1 MNEKSFG
8 LHYYNVGFETPI
20 INIKKDEKI
29 LLPDTVKAIYNDGG
43 EAQIKVKWNTD
54 NKIMTSDGGFE
65 LMGTA
70 ECDAYPNPFIL
81 ERADPYVVKHNGKYY
96 FTASYPAF
104 GSVEKGYDRI
114 ILRES
119 DTLLGLASAEE
130 KTIWKAHTEGIMARH
145 IWAPEVHYILDK
157 WYCFFAAGENPEIWN
172 IRPFVLVCDG
182 DPMKDE
188 WTELGK
194 MQTSQGD
201 EVSFNSFSL
210 DMTYFEH
217 NGKHFVIWA
226 EIIGDSSLFMAEI
239 DPREPNKL
247 ISKPI
252 LLTKPEYD
260 WEKVTFRVNEGASV
274 LKHEDKIFVFF
285 SASGTGSEYCM
296 GVIYANKDSD
306 LMDVNSWT
314 KVSFPVLQTSD
325 LESQSGPGHNSFTID
340 DNGNTVIVYH
350 ARPASHL
357 EGKCGSICDDSLY
370 DPCRHAR
377 IKRVYFTKDGAPI
390 INMKDSDW
398 VNSDLKE
405 VKCNVI
411 IDD

>member
-1 MNEKSFG
+1 MNENSFKLPYHQTG
-8 LHYYNVGFETPI
+8 TGKIIIKTESSLNLPET
-20 INIKKDEKI
+20 IK
-29 LLPDTVKAIYNDGG
+29 TTYNDGG
-43 EAQIKVKWNTD
+43 TADIKVEWDKASLAAN
-54 NKIMTSDGGFE
+54 SDGGYN
-65 LMGTA
+65 LKGTLK
-70 ECDAYPNPFIL
+70 CDAYPNPFIM
-81 ERADPYVVKHNGKYY
+81 ERADPYVIKHKGKYY

-119 DTLLGLASAEE
+119 NTLLGLADAEE
-130 KTIWKAHTEGIMARH
+130 KTIWKAHNEGIMARH
-145 IWAPEVHYILDK
+145 IWAPEIHYILDK
-157 WYCFFAAGENPEIWN
+157 WYCFFAAGEKEEIWN

-182 DPMKDE
+182 NPMTDE
-188 WTELGK
+188 WIELGK
-194 MQTSQGD
+194 MQASEGD
-201 EVSFNSFSL
+201 DVSFNSFSL
-210 DMTYFEH
+210 DMTYFE
-217 NGKHFVIWA
+217 NKGKHYLIWA

-260 WEKVTFRVNEGASV
+260 WEKVTFRVNEGASI
-274 LKHEDKIFVFF
+274 LKYGDKIFVFF

-296 GVIYANKDSD
+296 GVIYADEDSD
-306 LMDVNSWT
+306 LMDVSSWT
-314 KVSFPVLQTSD
+314 KISFPVLQTSD
-325 LESQSGPGHNSFTID
+325 LEGQSGPGHNSFTID

-377 IKRVYFTKDGAPI
+377 IKRVYFAKDGAPI

-398 VNSDLKE
+398 VRPE
-405 VKCNVI
+405 FAEIQCEVI
-411 IDD
+411 IDG

>member
-1 MNEKSFG
+1 MNENSFR
-8 LHYYNVGFETPI
+8 LPYYQVGAEKLI
-20 INIKKDEKI
+20 IKTDSSLN
-29 LLPDTVKAIYNDGG
+29 LPETVKATYNDGG
-43 EAQIKVKWNTD
+43 TADVKVEWNKTSLTK
-54 NKIMTSDGGFE
+54 NSDGGYT
-65 LMGTA
+65 LKGTLK
-70 ECDAYPNPFIL
+70 CDAYLNPFIL
-81 ERADPYVVKHNGKYY
+81 ERADPYVIKHNDKYY

-114 ILRES
+114 VLRES
-119 DTLLGLASAEE
+119 DTLQGLADAEE
-130 KTIWKAHTEGIMARH
+130 KTIWKAHDSGVMARH
-145 IWAPEVHYILDK
+145 IWAPEIHYILDK
-157 WYCFFAAGENPEIWN
+157 WYIFFAAGEKDEIWN
-172 IRPFVLVCDG
+172 IRPFVLVCDT
-182 DPMKDE
+182 DPMTDE

-194 MQTSQGD
+194 MQASEGD
-201 EVSFNSFSL
+201 NVSFNSFSL

-217 NGKHFVIWA
+217 NGKHYLIWA

-274 LKHEDKIFVFF
+274 LKHGDKIFVFF

-296 GVIYANKDSD
+296 GVIYANEDSD
-306 LMDVNSWT
+306 LMDISSWT
-314 KVSFPVLQTSD
+314 KVTFPVLQTSD
-325 LESQSGPGHNSFTID
+325 LEGQSGPGHNSFTID
-340 DNGNTVIVYH
+340 DKGNTVIVYH

-377 IKRVYFTKDGAPI
+377 IKRVYFAKDGAPI
-390 INMKDSDW
+390 INMKDTDW
-398 VNSDLKE
+398 VKPELADIQCE
-405 VKCNVI
+405 VLI
-411 IDD
+411 EG

>member
-1 MNEKSFG
+1 MNENSFK
-8 LHYYNVGFETPI
+8 LQYFNIGFEAPVITTESGKNPV
-20 INIKKDEKI
+20 
-29 LLPDTVKAIYNDGG
+29 LPSTVKAIYNDGG
-43 EAQIKVKWNTD
+43 EAEIKVNWNTD
-54 NKIMTSDGGFE
+54 NKIPTSDGGFE
-65 LMGTA
+65 LIGTA
-70 ECDAYPNPFIL
+70 ECDAYPNPFIM
-81 ERADPYVVKHNGKYY
+81 ERADPYVVKHGGKYY

-119 DTLLGLASAEE
+119 DTLLGLADAEE
-130 KTIWKAHTEGIMARH
+130 KTIWKAHTEGLMARH
-145 IWAPEVHYILDK
+145 IWAPEVHYILGK
-157 WYCFFAAGENPEIWN
+157 WYCFFAAGEKDEIWN

-182 DPMKDE
+182 DPMTDE
-188 WTELGK
+188 WKELGK
-194 MQTSQGD
+194 MQASD
-201 EVSFNSFSL
+201 SDDVSFNSFSL

-217 NGKHFVIWA
+217 KGKHYLIWA

-274 LKHEDKIFVFF
+274 LKHRDKVFVFF

-296 GVIYANKDSD
+296 GVIYANEDSE
-306 LMDVNSWT
+306 LMDISSWT

-325 LESQSGPGHNSFTID
+325 LEGQSGPGHNSFTID

-398 VNSDLKE
+398 VKPELAEIQCE
-405 VKCNVI
+405 VVI
-411 IDD
+411 DG

>member
-1 MNEKSFG
+1 MNENSFRLPYYHIGNEELTIRTKKSQQ
-8 LHYYNVGFETPI
+8 L
-20 INIKKDEKI
+20 D
-29 LLPDTVKAIYNDGG
+29 LPSTVKAYYNDGG
-43 EAQIKVKWNTD
+43 EADINVTWDKTAD
-54 NKIMTSDGGFE
+54 SLGGE
-65 LMGTA
+65 YVSGRL
-70 ECDAYPNPFIL
+70 CPDAYPDPFIM
-81 ERADPYVVKHNGKYY
+81 ERADPYVLKHGDKYY

-119 DTLLGLASAEE
+119 DTLLGLAEAQE
-130 KTIWKAHTEGIMARH
+130 KTIWRAHSEGIMARH
-145 IWAPEVHYILDK
+145 IWAPEIHNISGK
-157 WYCFFAAGENPEIWN
+157 WYIFFAAGENPEIWN
-172 IRPFVLVCDG
+172 IRPYVLTCDG
-182 DPMKDE
+182 NPMTDE

-194 MQTSQGD
+194 MQASDGD
-201 EVSFNSFSL
+201 DVSFNSFSL

-217 NGKHFVIWA
+217 KGRHYLIWA

-239 DPREPNKL
+239 NPDEPNKL

-260 WEKVTFRVNEGASV
+260 WEKVRFRVNEGASV
-274 LKHEDKIFVFF
+274 LKHGDKVFVFF

-296 GVIYANKDSD
+296 GVVYADENSD
-306 LMDVNSWT
+306 LMDKESWT

-325 LESQSGPGHNSFTID
+325 LIDQSGPGHNSFTTD

-357 EGKCGSICDDSLY
+357 EGKCGTICDDSLY

-398 VNSDLKE
+398 VKDELSQVQCK
-405 VKCNVI
+405 I
-411 IDD
+411 IFED

>member
-1 MNEKSFG
+1 MNENSFS
-8 LHYYNVGFETPI
+8 LPYYHISCEAPTVTT
-20 INIKKDEKI
+20 KDGTVAS
-29 LLPDTVKAIYNDGG
+29 LPSSVKAVYNDGG
-43 EAQIKVKWNTD
+43 EAQIKVKWNADSKLPTP
-54 NKIMTSDGGFE
+54 DGGYE
-65 LMGTA
+65 LTGTL
-70 ECDAYPNPFIL
+70 EYDAYPNPFIL
-81 ERADPYVVKHNGKYY
+81 ERADPYVIKHGDKYY

-119 DTLLGLASAEE
+119 DTLLGLADAEE
-130 KTIWKAHTEGIMARH
+130 KTIWKAHTEGVMARH

-172 IRPFVLVCDG
+172 IRPYVLVCDG
-182 DPMKDE
+182 DPMKDA

-194 MQTSQGD
+194 MQASSGD
-201 EVSFNSFSL
+201 DVSFNSFSL

-217 NGKHFVIWA
+217 KGKHYLIWA
-226 EIIGDSSLFMAEI
+226 ESIGDSSLFMAEI
-239 DPREPNKL
+239 DPTEPNKL

-260 WEKVTFRVNEGASV
+260 WEKVRFRVNEGASV
-274 LKHEDKIFVFF
+274 LKHGDKVFVFF

-296 GVIYANKDSD
+296 GVIYADEDSD
-306 LMDVNSWT
+306 LMDKNSWT

-325 LESQSGPGHNSFTID
+325 LEGQSGPGHNSFTID

-357 EGKCGSICDDSLY
+357 EGKCGTICDDSLY

-377 IKRVYFTKDGAPI
+377 IKRVYFSKDGAPI
-390 INMKDSDW
+390 IKMKDSDW
-398 VNSDLKE
+398 VKPELSE
-405 VKCNVI
+405 VKCKVI
-411 IDD
+411 IDS

>member
-1 MNEKSFG
+1 MNENSFS
-8 LHYYNVGFETPI
+8 LPYYNIGFETPVIKI
-20 INIKKDEKI
+20 ISGQEVV
-29 LLPDTVKAIYNDGG
+29 LPSVVTALYNDGG
-43 EAQIKVKWNTD
+43 KAQVKVKWNTD
-54 NKIMTSDGGFE
+54 LKTHTPDGGFE

-81 ERADPYVVKHNGKYY
+81 ERADPYVIKHGDKYY

-119 DTLLGLASAEE
+119 DTLLGLADAHE
-130 KTIWKAHTEGIMARH
+130 KTIWHAHSEGIMARH
-145 IWAPEVHYILDK
+145 IWAPEIHFIGGK
-157 WYCFFAAGENPEIWN
+157 WYIFFAAGENPAIWN
-172 IRPFVLVCDG
+172 IRPYVLVCDG

-194 MQTSQGD
+194 MQASDGD

-217 NGKHFVIWA
+217 NGKHYLIWA
-226 EIIGDSSLFMAEI
+226 ESIGDSSLFMAEI

-260 WEKVTFRVNEGASV
+260 WEKVRFRVNEGASV
-274 LKHEDKIFVFF
+274 LKYGDKVFVFF

-296 GVIYANKDSD
+296 GVIYADVHSD
-306 LMDVNSWT
+306 LMDKKSWS
-314 KVSFPVLQTSD
+314 KVCFPVLQTSD
-325 LESQSGPGHNSFTID
+325 LEGQSGPGHNSFTID

-357 EGKCGSICDDSLY
+357 EGKCGTICDDSLY

-377 IKRVYFTKDGAPI
+377 IKRVYFAKDSTPI

-398 VNSDLKE
+398 VNPELSE
-405 VKCNVI
+405 VKCKVI
-411 IDD
+411 IDG

>member
-1 MNEKSFG
+1 MNENSFKLPYHQTG
-8 LHYYNVGFETPI
+8 TGKIIIKTDSSLNLPET
-20 INIKKDEKI
+20 IK
-29 LLPDTVKAIYNDGG
+29 TTYNDGG
-43 EAQIKVKWNTD
+43 TADIKVEWDKDSLTANS
-54 NKIMTSDGGFE
+54 NGGYN
-65 LMGTA
+65 LKGTLK
-70 ECDAYPNPFIL
+70 CDAYPNPFIM
-81 ERADPYVVKHNGKYY
+81 ERADPYVIKHEGKYY

-119 DTLLGLASAEE
+119 DTLLGLADAEE
-130 KTIWKAHTEGIMARH
+130 KTIWKAHDEGIMARH
-145 IWAPEVHYILDK
+145 IWAPEIHYILDK
-157 WYCFFAAGENPEIWN
+157 WYCFFAAGEKEEIWN

-182 DPMKDE
+182 DPMTDE
-188 WTELGK
+188 WVELGK
-194 MQTSQGD
+194 MQASDGD
-201 EVSFNSFSL
+201 DVSFNSFSL
-210 DMTYFEH
+210 DMTYFE
-217 NGKHFVIWA
+217 NKGKHYLIWA

-260 WEKVTFRVNEGASV
+260 WEKVTFRVNEGASI
-274 LKHEDKIFVFF
+274 LKYDDKIFVFF

-296 GVIYANKDSD
+296 GVIYANEDSN
-306 LMDVNSWT
+306 LMDIGSWT

-325 LESQSGPGHNSFTID
+325 LEGQSGPGHNSFTID

-390 INMKDSDW
+390 IKMKDTDW
-398 VNSDLKE
+398 VNPELSE
-405 VKCNVI
+405 VKCKVI
-411 IDD
+411 IDG

>member
-1 MNEKSFG
+1 MKENSFRLPYFHIG
-8 LHYYNVGFETPI
+8 CESPEI
-20 INIKKDEKI
+20 SIKK
-29 LLPDTVKAIYNDGG
+29 PDALSLQSTVKAFYNDGG
-43 EAQIKVKWNTD
+43 EADISVSWNIPD
-54 NKIMTSDGGFE
+54 DLSDLKGGDI
-65 LMGTA
+65 LTGTLYP
-70 ECDAYPNPFIL
+70 DAYPDPFIS
-81 ERADPYVVKHNGKYY
+81 ERADPYVIKHENKYY

-104 GSVEKGYDRI
+104 GSVENGYDRI

-119 DTLLGLASAEE
+119 STLIGLADAEE
-130 KTIWKAHTEGIMARH
+130 KTIWRAHSSGIMARH
-145 IWAPEVHYILDK
+145 IWAPEIHFIGGK
-157 WYCFFAAGENPEIWN
+157 WYIFFAAGEKEAIWN
-172 IRPFVLVCDG
+172 IRPYVLTCDG
-182 DPMKDE
+182 DPMCDE
-188 WTELGK
+188 WRELGK
-194 MQTSQGD
+194 MQASSGD

-217 NGKHFVIWA
+217 KGRHYLIWA

-239 DPREPNKL
+239 NPDEPNKL

-260 WEKVTFRVNEGASV
+260 WEKVKFRVNEGASV
-274 LKHEDKIFVFF
+274 LKHGDKIFVFF

-296 GVIYANKDSD
+296 GVVYADENSD
-306 LMDVNSWT
+306 LMDKSSWT
-314 KVSFPVLQTSD
+314 KVTYPVLQTSD
-325 LESQSGPGHNSFTID
+325 LNDQSGPGHNSFTTD

-377 IKRVYFTKDGAPI
+377 IKRVYFAKDGTPV

-398 VNSDLKE
+398 VKDELSE
-405 VKCNVI
+405 VKCKVI
-411 IDD
+411 FED